1 MDFKF
6 KLFVTNNHWI
16 FLVVVGCIQFVVT
29 ASSNCPTFFKHTG
42 RKDEE
47 VNVTKSD
54 LQKCALFNDLVD
66 KLEAL
71 NILIPRD
78 TSCYTLLKVGQTYG
92 PKDPNSNSQT
102 FSVTFHFQENFK
114 TGNTLDKTSIDTTMC
129 TTGTVTYHAQ
139 GRQSQNENDTKNGND
154 TVALA
159 TSINDGDSSGLSHTQ
174 VVVIATCSAVVG
186 TFFILAAALRIRNC
200 MKRIR
205 EDQQT
210 TRRSNNYRLPLSKGP
225 NSLEGH
231 SRKTS
236 STHSQQNSLLDKD
249 GSTFPNSNSPSA
261 CREPLLLDTTP
272 RLIVTAPSTAAST
285 PADSRSFIQF
295 IDEESDNT
303 SHKTEE
309 KNEDSEDPTKEE
321 SEKLSDIVK
330 PLAEKSTEEVS
341 TFDTK
346 DKEGHSVGVINVQDE
361 NEIERNHIGEDDL
374 KFSCASQEET
384 SDISPV
390 SIAESHSI
398 TVGLTQSD
406 DSLSSHNPSYC
417 YGNQVEYSDNGG
429 YGNVGYCPQGQ
440 NEEIFEHD
448 TILENDPINGDTNG
462 KTLNFNTHFSENNAT
477 SFERDEMR
485 NAFNDKMQADKNE
498 HGARPS
504 LKDTHNVIS
513 LDQYEQRHKLQR
525 QGRTLQHTN
534 SIDSDAY

>member
-1 MDFKF
+1 M
-6 KLFVTNNHWI
+6 
-16 FLVVVGCIQFVVT
+16 VVGYIQLVVT
-29 ASSNCPTFFKHTG
+29 ASSNCPTFFKQTG

-47 VNVTKSD
+47 VNVTKSN
-54 LQKCALFNDLVD
+54 LQNCALFNDLVD

-78 TSCYTLLKVGQTYG
+78 TSCYSLLKVGQTFG
-92 PKDPNSNSQT
+92 QKDQNSNSQT

-114 TGNTLDKTSIDTTMC
+114 TGNIPDQTSIDATMC
-129 TTGTVTYHAQ
+129 TTGSVTYQAQ
-139 GRQSQNENDTKNGND
+139 GRQSHIENDTNNGND

-210 TRRSNNYRLPLSKGP
+210 SRRSNNYRLPLAKGP

-231 SRKTS
+231 SRKSS

-249 GSTFPNSNSPSA
+249 GSTFPNRNSPSA

-285 PADSRSFIQF
+285 PADSHSFIQF
-295 IDEESDNT
+295 IDEESDNN
-303 SHKTEE
+303 SQKTEE
-309 KNEDSEDPTKEE
+309 KNQDSEEPASEE
-321 SEKLSDIVK
+321 NETDMIVK
-330 PLAEKSTEEVS
+330 PLDKKSIEDVS

-346 DKEGHSVGVINVQDE
+346 DKEGNPEVVINIQDKS
-361 NEIERNHIGEDDL
+361 EIESNHIGEDDL
-374 KFSCASQEET
+374 KFSCASQEEI
-384 SDISPV
+384 SDILPV
-390 SIAESHSI
+390 SMAESHSI

-406 DSLSSHNPSYC
+406 DSLTSHNPSYC

-429 YGNVGYCPQGQ
+429 YGNVGYCAQGQ
-440 NEEIFEHD
+440 HEEMFEHE
-448 TILENDPINGDTNG
+448 TIIENDPVNGDTNG

-485 NAFNDKMQADKNE
+485 NAFNDKMKADKND

-525 QGRTLQHTN
+525 QGRTLQHTS